1 MNCYLCH
8 HTEFDDLM
16 PYRAVPNDTIFQ
28 NSRLIKC
35 KRCGLNQIN
44 RLFTEKT
51 LTDYYTNQYDRDT
64 MYQVSINDFPND
76 NLFSV
81 SRGRALAQLFLQK
94 NLPSPQTICDLGCG
108 YGHLLH
114 GFAPYFP
121 EAHYIGVEYDR
132 QTEIIL
138 KKIGFN
144 FRFGG
149 IDDIAD
155 LNGTIDVLITS
166 HVFEH
171 VAQPHQFVEQC
182 KKLLRPN
189 GVFIW
194 EMPNSDVFNLQ
205 CERRHSPHI
214 CLWDMDTLRQ
224 ILEEHE
230 MNILFLETAGK
241 KYGKVDSWK
250 KGFLKTTGLLLRS
263 AFQSKDES
271 VSLTEKGSIG
281 FQLNQYGNNRRNLRV
296 IAQKLSK

>member
-1 MNCYLCH
+1 
-8 HTEFDDLM
+8 M
-16 PYRAVPNDTIFQ
+16 PYRAVVNDTIFQ

-35 KRCGLNQIN
+35 KHCGLNQIN

-64 MYQVSINDFPND
+64 MYQVSVDDFPND

-81 SRGRALAQLFLQK
+81 SRGRALAKLFLQK
-94 NLPSPQTICDLGCG
+94 NLPTPKVVCDLGCG
-108 YGHLLH
+108 YGHLLY

-121 EAHYIGVEYDR
+121 EAHYIGVEYDL
-132 QTEIIL
+132 QTKIIL
-138 KKIGFN
+138 ERAGFD

-155 LNGTIDVLITS
+155 LDGTIDVLITS

-171 VAQPHQFVEQC
+171 VAEPHKFVEQC
-182 KKLLRPN
+182 KSLLSPN

-214 CLWDMDTLRQ
+214 CLWDIDTLRR
-224 ILEEHE
+224 ILEEHD
-230 MNILFLETAGK
+230 MNILFLKTAGK
-241 KYGKVDSWK
+241 KYDKIDSLE
-250 KGFLKTTGLLLRS
+250 KGLLKTAGLMLRS
-263 AFQSKDES
+263 AFQPKEEQ
-271 VSLTEKGSIG
+271 VSLSEKGSIG
-281 FQLNQYGNNRRNLRV
+281 FQLDTYGNNRRNLRV
-296 IAQKLSK
+296 VAQKQFK